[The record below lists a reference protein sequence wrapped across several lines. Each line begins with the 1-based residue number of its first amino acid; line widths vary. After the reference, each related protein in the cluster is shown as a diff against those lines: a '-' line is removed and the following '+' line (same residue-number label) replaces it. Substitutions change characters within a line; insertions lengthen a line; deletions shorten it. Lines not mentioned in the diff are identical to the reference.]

1 MGNSQLKPRTGPTAG
16 LILLRF
22 GEELEVHLL
31 PSFHPNPPFSLP
43 QSHPTGSNLTAG
55 GAAAPGGRIWCRAKA
70 ELPRSIYLGRGERKQ
85 MYVHIHSVT
94 YVSSQKKAP

>member
-1 MGNSQLKPRTGPTAG
+1 MH
-16 LILLRF
+16 
-22 GEELEVHLL
+22 VL
-31 PSFHPNPPFSLP
+31 PSFHPNIPFSLP
-43 QSHPTGSNLTAG
+43 QSYSTGSKVTAGG
-55 GAAAPGGRIWCRAKA
+55 GAAAPGGRIWRRAKA